1 MINLKYN
8 DINIQNIEKN
18 KTKCFVDNIVC
29 DGDNKIIQIEENK
42 IIKSLEYTIETIE
55 NTLGSIAKEL
65 LKFGNQIYS
74 TTRKIVKNLFDDFKY
89 TLNKKISKKRFMK
102 LLQSQGIQRN
112 KINEI
117 VKNNTEKYTYERY
130 YRVLSELSKDKK
142 E

>member
-8 DINIQNIEKN
+8 DINIQNIEKI
-18 KTKCFVDNIVC
+18 KTQFFVEDIVC

-42 IIKSLEYTIETIE
+42 TIKSLEEAMCTIGKTVE
-55 NTLGSIAKEL
+55 SIAKEF

-74 TTRKIVKNLFDDFKY
+74 TTREIIKNLFDDFKY

>member
-8 DINIQNIEKN
+8 DINIQNIEKI

-42 IIKSLEYTIETIE
+42 IIKSLEYTIE

>member
-1 MINLKYN
+1 MEIRY
-8 DINIQNIEKN
+8 
-18 KTKCFVDNIVC
+18 IVQQ
-29 DGDNKIIQIEENK
+29 GEII
-42 IIKSLEYTIETIE
+42 
-55 NTLGSIAKEL
+55 
-65 LKFGNQIYS
+65 
-74 TTRKIVKNLFDDFKY
+74 KNLFDDFKY